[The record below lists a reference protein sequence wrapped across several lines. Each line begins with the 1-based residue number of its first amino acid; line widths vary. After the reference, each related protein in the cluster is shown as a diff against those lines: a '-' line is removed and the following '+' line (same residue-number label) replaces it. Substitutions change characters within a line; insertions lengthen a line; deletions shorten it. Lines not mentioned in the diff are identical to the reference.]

1 MPSLLRAI
9 AVLIMLATCA
19 ARAQSLSPEPYQATG
34 GWARAIFRL
43 DSTGYHQVGP
53 LLFEP
58 NDVDCP
64 AEARKITAAMEQRQR
79 PPGCTTMM
87 CTPYFFVT
95 CTRFGEGVKWTPI
108 VRQSE
113 PSSKV

>member
-1 MPSLLRAI
+1 MIAGAMTCILSLRRAI
-9 AVLIMLATCA
+9 SVSIILATCA
-19 ARAQSLSPEPYQATG
+19 AQAQSLSPEPYQATG
-34 GWARAIFRL
+34 GWARAIYRL

-79 PPGCTTMM
+79 PPGCTSMM

-95 CTRFGEGVKWTPI
+95 CTRFGEGANGRI
-108 VRQSE
+108 YQR
-113 PSSKV
+113 